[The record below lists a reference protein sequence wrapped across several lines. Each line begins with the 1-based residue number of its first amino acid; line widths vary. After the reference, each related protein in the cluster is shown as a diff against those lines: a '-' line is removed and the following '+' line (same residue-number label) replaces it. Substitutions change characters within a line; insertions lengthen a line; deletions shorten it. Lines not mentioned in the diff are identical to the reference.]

1 MIKLAGRF
9 FLTTTKYSH
18 QYYNA
23 YNGIDIKECRWI
35 VAYLKLVSIG
45 LVRIA

>member
-23 YNGIDIKECRWI
+23 YNGIDIKDCKWV
-35 VAYLKLVSIG
+35 VAYLKLVPSH
-45 LVRIA
+45 LLRTT